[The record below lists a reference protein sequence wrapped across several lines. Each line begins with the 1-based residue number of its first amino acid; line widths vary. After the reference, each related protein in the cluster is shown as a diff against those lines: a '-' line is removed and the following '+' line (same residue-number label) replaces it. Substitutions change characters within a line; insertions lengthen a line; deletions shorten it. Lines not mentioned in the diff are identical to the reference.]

1 MNNIDD
7 LNGSFCEEHELTIDN
22 EWMKKLEVISKRLA
36 TAKILLTNAEE
47 NSGDIKEAIF
57 KRVQNDYQ
65 QRLAIIE
72 DELAPVASHIRGEL
86 TQIATRE
93 KGIQGRLELI
103 EDLIEE
109 QKFRAKVGEYP
120 DTELAEKVGAL
131 GTLKERLDT
140 HLAIVSA
147 TYDSCEKFL
156 GADWRE
162 HEHEVTPIK
171 HSMSSEIEHG
181 PTTDVQVS
189 VQDSPEPESQ
199 QDSASLV
206 WADLGTP
213 VAPGSQGESVSE
225 WERPSLKEALE
236 GPSEALTVAAVSPE
250 QVAARAELEACLEMI
265 NPKGVTE
272 RFELGEE
279 GISIGKSTVND
290 VVIKKAGVSR
300 RHARVVL
307 RESGEYHVQD
317 LSGSGVAVNGL
328 MTDQSI
334 LHSGDTI
341 TVGKIDFELITRD

>member
-120 DTELAEKVGAL
+120 DTE
-131 GTLKERLDT
+131 
-140 HLAIVSA
+140 
-147 TYDSCEKFL
+147 
-156 GADWRE
+156 
-162 HEHEVTPIK
+162 
-171 HSMSSEIEHG
+171 
-181 PTTDVQVS
+181 
-189 VQDSPEPESQ
+189 
-199 QDSASLV
+199 
-206 WADLGTP
+206 
-213 VAPGSQGESVSE
+213 
-225 WERPSLKEALE
+225 
-236 GPSEALTVAAVSPE
+236 
-250 QVAARAELEACLEMI
+250 
-265 NPKGVTE
+265 
-272 RFELGEE
+272 
-279 GISIGKSTVND
+279 
-290 VVIKKAGVSR
+290 
-300 RHARVVL
+300 
-307 RESGEYHVQD
+307 
-317 LSGSGVAVNGL
+317 
-328 MTDQSI
+328 
-334 LHSGDTI
+334 
-341 TVGKIDFELITRD
+341 